1 MDLTINTLEKMIK
14 VGFLRRMLQQ
24 SWTFRITNEEVMDR
38 IGIGDQD
45 DHDDDVRADSSWH

>member
-38 IGIGDQD
+38 IGIGNQD
-45 DHDDDVRADSSWH
+45 DDDDDVRADSSWH

>member
-1 MDLTINTLEKMIK
+1 
-14 VGFLRRMLQQ
+14 MLQQ

-45 DHDDDVRADSSWH
+45 DDDDDDVRAD